1 MKKPQRKFVVEF
13 KSGRRLTKGGA
24 NSIWGNTDLKAV
36 AREVEDQSS
45 HLFAA
50 TKTTEPDVTEPTR
63 QPGAHFAPAEPVVEG
78 VVPEALTNPINA
90 DSPASPSAI
99 IDEISQ
105 PDPTPV
111 EPVTVSKINQVAEP
125 EQTPL
130 APPAVRKTVKASK
143 KAPRPQAPAARAV
156 TAATTPDDLA
166 TLEAENKHLRQL
178 LTSQLR
184 AQNAELKR
192 MLERF

>member
-24 NSIWGNTDLKAV
+24 NSIWGKTDLKAV
-36 AREVEDQSS
+36 AREVEEQSS
-45 HLFAA
+45 HLFGA
-50 TKTTEPDVTEPTR
+50 TKTTAPEMTEPTP
-63 QPGAHFAPAEPVVEG
+63 QPGAHFAPAEPVVES
-78 VVPEALTNPINA
+78 VVPEVLTNPINA

-99 IDEISQ
+99 IDEIAQ
-105 PDPTPV
+105 PAPTPV
-111 EPVTVSKINQVAEP
+111 GPVSVSKIDQVAEP

-130 APPAVRKTVKASK
+130 VPPAVPKTVKTPK
-143 KAPRPQAPAARAV
+143 KAPRPQVRAARAV
-156 TAATTPDDLA
+156 TTPDDLA
-166 TLEAENKHLRQL
+166 TLEAENKRLRQL
-178 LTSQLR
+178 LTSHLR